1 MSKKLLP
8 EDARMKTVL
17 AFKALFEGDDEA
29 LAQLREME
37 RKERVRDALDRLLER
52 PLYWMLIGVIV
63 CIVIWL
69 IATFR

>member
-37 RKERVRDALDRLLER
+37 RKEHVRDALDRLLER